1 MYKHHVTRRP
11 WPLTFWRIAA
21 MTLGPIASR
30 SPWYFRYFLHNLK
43 FIMPAYT
50 TWYYIKVSD
59 EVQFYACRCDR
70 KLTKHNFEKQHTG
83 VLFALYFV
91 HAWSFL
97 TREYEK
103 SASFFWWAAILSVFG
118 INRSKSIVRL
128 PVHVESENIFGAWSG
143 RPRSKLLLSF

>member
-1 MYKHHVTRRP
+1 MYKHHMTRRP

-83 VLFALYFV
+83 VLCTVLCYTRGRFWRENMKSRRLVFDELQFYQFLEKTEVKVLSEYLFMLSQKTYSV
-91 HAWSFL
+91 HEVVGL
-97 TREYEK
+97 G
-103 SASFFWWAAILSVFG
+103 LSCC
-118 INRSKSIVRL
+118 
-128 PVHVESENIFGAWSG
+128 
-143 RPRSKLLLSF
+143 